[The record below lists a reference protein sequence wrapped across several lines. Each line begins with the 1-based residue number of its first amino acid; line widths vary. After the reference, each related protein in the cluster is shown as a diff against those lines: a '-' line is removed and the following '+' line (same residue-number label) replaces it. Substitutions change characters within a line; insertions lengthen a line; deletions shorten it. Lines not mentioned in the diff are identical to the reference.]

1 MIDETIARIRE
12 MRTHSESTVAVDATL
27 ALEELLEREY
37 VGVED
42 FERDVE
48 RNAGALR
55 RSNLSHALLHTAMQ
69 ETIRGVVGEA
79 DTLEESK
86 ALLRDTID
94 RVVDTIERSKHEA
107 AANAAERLGD
117 GETILTHENSTTVME
132 TLRRAVDD
140 GKEFTVYVTETRP
153 RYIGR
158 LTVRELATWD
168 GVDPHLVTDSA
179 AGHFAREADRILLG
193 MNCLVDETY
202 YNRIGTF
209 PLCAVASVLDRPV
222 TVVAASR
229 KIVDEGFVFEN
240 DQRSPSEVLA
250 EPAEG
255 FTVENPA
262 YDATPMALVDTIVT
276 ESGFLSF

>member
-12 MRTHSESTVAVDATL
+12 MRTHSESTVAVDATR
-27 ALEELLEREY
+27 ALEELIERDH
-37 VGVED
+37 VDVEA
-42 FERDVE
+42 FERDLE

-69 ETIRGVVGEA
+69 ETVRGVVGEA
-79 DTLEESK
+79 DTLDEAK
-86 ALLRDTID
+86 RLLQEVID
-94 RVVDTIERSKHEA
+94 QEVETIERSKHDA
-107 AANAAERLGD
+107 AANAAERLDD
-117 GETILTHENSTTVME
+117 GETVMTHENSTTVME

-140 GKEFTVYVTETRP
+140 GKTFTVYVTETRP

-168 GVDPHLVTDSA
+168 GVDPHLITDSA
-179 AGHFAREADRILLG
+179 AGYFLHEADRVLLG

-209 PLCAVASVLDRPV
+209 TLCAAASVLDVPV

-229 KIVDEGFVFEN
+229 KIVDEGFAFEN
-240 DQRSPSEVLA
+240 DQRSPSEVLS

-255 FTVENPA
+255 FTVENPG
-262 YDATPMALVDTIVT
+262 YDATPLGLVDTIVT

>member
-12 MRTHSESTVAVDATL
+12 MRSHSESTVAVDATL
-27 ALEELLEREY
+27 ALEELIERDH
-37 VGVED
+37 VDVEE
-42 FERDVE
+42 FERDLE

-69 ETIRGVVGEA
+69 ETVRSVIGEV
-79 DTLEESK
+79 DTLPEAK
-86 ALLRDTID
+86 ALLRETIN
-94 RVVDTIERSKHEA
+94 RTVDTIERSKHEA
-107 AANAAERLGD
+107 AANAADRLED

-132 TLRRAVDD
+132 TLRRALDD

-168 GVDPHLVTDSA
+168 GVEAHLITDGAS
-179 AGHFAREADRILLG
+179 GHFLRSADRALLG

-209 PLCAVASVLDRPV
+209 PLCAVASVLDCPV

-229 KIVDEGFVFEN
+229 KIVDEGFAFEN
-240 DQRSPSEVLA
+240 DQRSPSEVLS

-255 FTVENPA
+255 FVVENPA
-262 YDATPMALVDTIVT
+262 YDATPLSLVDTIVT
-276 ESGFLSF
+276 ESGFLSV

>member
-12 MRTHSESTVAVDATL
+12 MRSHSESTVAVDATL
-27 ALEELLEREY
+27 ALEELIERDH
-37 VGVED
+37 VDVEE
-42 FERDVE
+42 FERDLE

-69 ETIRGVVGEA
+69 ETVRSVIGEV
-79 DTLEESK
+79 DTLPEAK
-86 ALLRDTID
+86 ALLRETIN
-94 RVVDTIERSKHEA
+94 RTVDTIERSKHEA
-107 AANAAERLGD
+107 AANAADRLED

-132 TLRRAVDD
+132 TLRRALDD

-168 GVDPHLVTDSA
+168 GVEAHLITDGAS
-179 AGHFAREADRILLG
+179 GHFLRSADRALLG

-209 PLCAVASVLDRPV
+209 PLCAVASVLDCPV

-229 KIVDEGFVFEN
+229 KIVDEGFAFEN
-240 DQRSPSEVLA
+240 DQRSPSEVLS

-255 FTVENPA
+255 FVVENPA
-262 YDATPMALVDTIVT
+262 YDATPLSLVDTIVT

>member
-1 MIDETIARIRE
+1 VVGKAD
-12 MRTHSESTVAVDATL
+12 TVA
-27 ALEELLEREY
+27 
-37 VGVED
+37 
-42 FERDVE
+42 
-48 RNAGALR
+48 
-55 RSNLSHALLHTAMQ
+55 
-69 ETIRGVVGEA
+69 EA
-79 DTLEESK
+79 K
-86 ALLRDTID
+86 QLLRETID
-94 RVVDTIERSKHEA
+94 REVDTIERSKHEA
-107 AANAAERLGD
+107 AANAAERLED

-132 TLRRAVDD
+132 TLRRGIDS

-179 AGHFAREADRILLG
+179 AGHFAREADRVLLG
-193 MNCLVDETY
+193 MNCIVEETY

-229 KIVDEGFVFEN
+229 KIVDEGFAFEN

-262 YDATPMALVDTIVT
+262 YDATPLELVDTVVT
-276 ESGFLSF
+276 ESGFLAV

>member
-27 ALEELLEREY
+27 ALEELLDRDY
-37 VGVED
+37 VGVEE
-42 FERDVE
+42 FERDLE

-79 DTLEESK
+79 ATLAEAK
-86 ALLRDTID
+86 ALLRETID

-107 AANAAERLGD
+107 AANAAERLAD
-117 GETILTHENSTTVME
+117 GETVLTHENSTTVME
-132 TLRRAVDD
+132 TLDRATDD
-140 GKEFTVYVTETRP
+140 GKSLTVYVTETRP

-158 LTVRELATWD
+158 LTVRELADREAVDAHLITD
-168 GVDPHLVTDSA
+168 GA
-179 AGHFAREADRILLG
+179 AGYFMTEVDRVLLG
-193 MNCLVDETY
+193 MNCIVDETY

-209 PLCAVASVLDRPV
+209 PLCATASVLDRPV

-240 DQRSPSEVLA
+240 EDRSPSEVLS

-262 YDATPMALVDTIVT
+262 YDATPLTLVDTVVT

>member
-1 MIDETIARIRE
+1 M
-12 MRTHSESTVAVDATL
+12 
-27 ALEELLEREY
+27 
-37 VGVED
+37 GVEE
-42 FERDVE
+42 FERDLE

-55 RSNLSHALLHTAMQ
+55 RSNVSHALLHTAMQ
-69 ETIRGVVGEA
+69 ETIRGVVGRA
-79 DTLEESK
+79 DTVEEAK
-86 ALLRDTID
+86 ERLRDTID

-107 AANAAERLGD
+107 AANAAERLED
-117 GETILTHENSTTVME
+117 GETIMTHENSTTVLE
-132 TLRRAVDD
+132 TLRQGVDD

-158 LTVRELATWD
+158 LTVRELATRD
-168 GVDPHLVTDSA
+168 GIEPHLITDGA
-179 AGHFAREADRILLG
+179 AGYFAHEADRVLLG

-209 PLCAVASVLDRPV
+209 PLCAVASVLDCPV

-229 KIVDEGFVFEN
+229 KIVDEGFAFEN
-240 DQRSPSEVLA
+240 DERSPSEVLA

-262 YDATPMALVDTIVT
+262 YDATPLELVDTIVT
-276 ESGFLSF
+276 ESGFLAV

>member
-12 MRTHSESTVAVDATL
+12 MQTHSESAVAVDATL
-27 ALEELLEREY
+27 ALQELLDREY
-37 VGVED
+37 VGVEA
-42 FERDVE
+42 FERDLE

-79 DTLEESK
+79 ETLTEAK
-86 ALLRDTID
+86 ACLRDTID

-107 AANAAERLGD
+107 ATNGAERIAD
-117 GETILTHENSTTVME
+117 GEVILTHENSTTVME
-132 TLRRAVDD
+132 TFRQALDE
-140 GKEFTVYVTETRP
+140 GKEFTVYATETRP

-168 GVDPHLVTDSA
+168 GVDPHLVTDGA
-179 AGHFAREADRILLG
+179 AGHFMREADRVLLG

-202 YNRIGTF
+202 YNRVGTF
-209 PLCAVASVLDRPV
+209 PLCATASVLGCPV

-240 DQRSPSEVLA
+240 DERSPSEVLS

-255 FTVENPA
+255 FGVENPA
-262 YDATPMALVDTIVT
+262 YDATPLDLIDTVVT
-276 ESGFLSF
+276 ESGYLSF

>member
-12 MRTHSESTVAVDATL
+12 MRSHSESTVAVDATL
-27 ALEELLEREY
+27 ALEELIERDH
-37 VGVED
+37 VDVEE
-42 FERDVE
+42 FERDLE

-69 ETIRGVVGEA
+69 ETVRNVVGEA
-79 DTLEESK
+79 DTLPEAK
-86 ALLRDTID
+86 ALLREMITET
-94 RVVDTIERSKHEA
+94 VDTIERSKHEA
-107 AANAAERLGD
+107 AANAADRLED
-117 GETILTHENSTTVME
+117 GETIMTHENSTTVME
-132 TLRRAVDD
+132 TLRRGLDA

-168 GVDPHLVTDSA
+168 GVEAHLITDGAS
-179 AGHFAREADRILLG
+179 GHFLRSADRVLLG

-209 PLCAVASVLDRPV
+209 PLCAVASVLDCPV

-229 KIVDEGFVFEN
+229 KIVDEGFAFEN
-240 DQRSPSEVLA
+240 DQRSPSEVLS

-255 FTVENPA
+255 FIVENPA
-262 YDATPMALVDTIVT
+262 YDATPLTLVDTIVT

>member
-12 MRTHSESTVAVDATL
+12 MRTHSESTVAMDATL
-27 ALEELLEREY
+27 ALEELLERDY
-37 VGVED
+37 VDVES
-42 FERDVE
+42 FERDLE

-69 ETIRGVVGEA
+69 ETVRGVIGGAETIDEA
-79 DTLEESK
+79 K

-94 RVVDTIERSKHEA
+94 HVVDTIERSKHEA
-107 AANAAERLGD
+107 AANAAERLED
-117 GETILTHENSTTVME
+117 GEVIVTHENSTTVME
-132 TLRRAVDD
+132 ALKRGVDA

-158 LTVRELATWD
+158 LTARELATWD
-168 GVDPHLVTDSA
+168 GVDAHLVTDGA
-179 AGHFAREADRILLG
+179 AGYCTREADRVLLG
-193 MNCLVDETY
+193 MNCLVGETY

-209 PLCAVASVLDRPV
+209 PLCAVASVLDCPV
-222 TVVAASR
+222 TVVAASL

-240 DQRSPSEVLA
+240 DMRSPSEVLS

-262 YDATPMALVDTIVT
+262 YDATPLALVDTVVT
-276 ESGFLSF
+276 EAGFLSF

>member
-12 MRTHSESTVAVDATL
+12 MRTHSESAVAVDATL
-27 ALEELLEREY
+27 ALEELLDRDY
-37 VGVED
+37 VGVEE
-42 FERDVE
+42 FERDLE

-69 ETIRGVVGEA
+69 ETVRGVVGEA
-79 DTLEESK
+79 ETLAEAK
-86 ALLRDTID
+86 ARLRETID
-94 RVVDTIERSKHEA
+94 HVVDTMERSKHEA
-107 AANAAERLGD
+107 AANGAERIED
-117 GETILTHENSTTVME
+117 GETILTHENSSTVME
-132 TLRRAVDD
+132 TFRRALDD
-140 GKEFTVYVTETRP
+140 GKDLTVYVTETRP

-168 GVDPHLVTDSA
+168 GIDATLITDSA
-179 AGHFAREADRILLG
+179 AGYFMHEADRVLLG
-193 MNCLVDETY
+193 MNCVVDETY

-209 PLCAVASVLDRPV
+209 PLCAIASVLDCPV

-229 KIVDEGFVFEN
+229 KIVDEGFAFEN
-240 DQRSPSEVLA
+240 DMRSPSEVLS

-255 FTVENPA
+255 FGVENPA
-262 YDATPMALVDTIVT
+262 YDATPLGLVDTIVT

>member
-12 MRTHSESTVAVDATL
+12 MQTHSESTVAVDATR
-27 ALEELLEREY
+27 ALEELLERDH
-37 VGVED
+37 VDVEG
-42 FERDVE
+42 FERDLE

-69 ETIRGVVGEA
+69 ETIRGVVGECE
-79 DTLEESK
+79 TLGEAK
-86 ALLRDTID
+86 ALLRETIEE
-94 RVVDTIERSKHEA
+94 VVDTIEQSKHDA
-107 AANAAERLGD
+107 AANCAERLAD
-117 GETILTHENSTTVME
+117 GETLLTHENSTTVME
-132 TLRRAVDD
+132 TLRQAVDD
-140 GKEFTVYVTETRP
+140 GKGFTVYVTETRP

-158 LTVRELATWD
+158 LTVRELADWE
-168 GVDPHLVTDSA
+168 GVDPCLITDGA
-179 AGHFAREADRILLG
+179 AGHYLREADRVLLG

-209 PLCAVASVLDRPV
+209 PLCAAASVVDCPV

-240 DQRSPSEVLA
+240 DMRSPSEVLS

-255 FTVENPA
+255 FRVENPA
-262 YDATPMALVDTIVT
+262 YDATPMELVDTIVT

>member
-27 ALEELLEREY
+27 ALEELLDREY
-37 VGVED
+37 VGVEE
-42 FERDVE
+42 FERDLE

-69 ETIRGVVGEA
+69 ETVRGVVGEA
-79 DTLEESK
+79 ETVPAAKDR
-86 ALLRDTID
+86 LRGTID

-107 AANAAERLGD
+107 AANAAERLSD

-132 TLRRAVDD
+132 TLKRGVDA
-140 GKEFTVYVTETRP
+140 GKSFTVYVTETRP

-158 LTVRELATWD
+158 LTVRELADWD
-168 GVDPHLVTDSA
+168 GVDPHLITDGA
-179 AGHFAREADRILLG
+179 AGHFMRDVDRVLLG

-229 KIVDEGFVFEN
+229 KIVDEGFAFEN
-240 DQRSPSEVLA
+240 DQRSPSEVLS

-262 YDATPMALVDTIVT
+262 YDATPLGLVDTVVT

>member
-27 ALEELLEREY
+27 ALEELLDRDY
-37 VGVED
+37 VGVEE
-42 FERDVE
+42 FERDLE

-69 ETIRGVVGEA
+69 ETIRGVVGQNETLDEA
-79 DTLEESK
+79 K
-86 ALLRDTID
+86 GRLRDTID

-107 AANAAERLGD
+107 AANAADRFED
-117 GETILTHENSTTVME
+117 GETIMTHENSTTVME
-132 TLRRAVDD
+132 SIEWALDD

-168 GVDPHLVTDSA
+168 GVEPHLITDGA
-179 AGHFAREADRILLG
+179 AGHYMREVDRVLLG

-209 PLCAVASVLDRPV
+209 PLCAVASVLDCPV

-240 DQRSPSEVLA
+240 DMRSPTEVLS

-262 YDATPMALVDTIVT
+262 YDATPLELVDTIVT